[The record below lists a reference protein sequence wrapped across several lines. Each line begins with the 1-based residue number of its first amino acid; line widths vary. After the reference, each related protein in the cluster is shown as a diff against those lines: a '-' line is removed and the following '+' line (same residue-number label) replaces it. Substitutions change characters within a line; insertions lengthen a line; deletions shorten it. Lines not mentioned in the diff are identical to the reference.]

1 LRGGAKCGEVVQLLG
16 SWWSGGGYGAR
27 LKAKKFGKKK
37 PNKLIGFKKK
47 LFFVLGDG
55 CV

>member
-1 LRGGAKCGEVVQLLG
+1 VVRDVAR
-16 SWWSGGGYGAR
+16 WCSGLACGGYGAR
-27 LKAKKFGKKK
+27 PKAKKISKKK

-47 LFFVLGDG
+47 LFFFCGYA

>member
-1 LRGGAKCGEVVQLLG
+1 VVRGVARWCSG
-16 SWWSGGGYGAR
+16 SARGGYGAR
-27 LKAKKFGKKK
+27 PKAKKISKKK

-47 LFFVLGDG
+47 LFFFCGYA

>member
-1 LRGGAKCGEVVQLLG
+1 VQWLG

-27 LKAKKFGKKK
+27 LKAKKIGKKK

-47 LFFVLGDG
+47 LFLFCGYA